1 MSIKGWYLYSL
12 IVFLLIWMCGLLPWG
27 PVQAQPTLP
36 AQNLLRGGPND
47 TLPVAVP
54 VQIAGN
60 GGVSPYNTD
69 LDKWD
74 DDQWQAPQALYDQGT
89 YANSED
95 YWSNPVEGWGSTW
108 NNNSG
113 GVGYLVVDL
122 LDVRTIDR
130 FSVFQMFSDGKTTHI
145 QFFKHSATVSAP
157 DYTDTGWVAVEDER
171 VVDAGLNDSTLGR
184 IASPTKI
191 SVTAFS
197 TRFLKISVRND
208 GRYGGSDYIELKGVK
223 AFAPSVP
230 SRNS

>member
-1 MSIKGWYLYSL
+1 MATKHDVNKTMATVQPDCLFAERDVW
-12 IVFLLIWMCGLLPWG
+12 LPPMG
-27 PVQAQPTLP
+27 TCPGAANTPPT
-36 AQNLLRGGPND
+36 QNLLRGGPSN
-47 TLPVAVP
+47 TAPVAVP
-54 VQIAGN
+54 VQIAGD

-69 LDKWD
+69 LNNWLDS
-74 DDQWQAPQALYDQGT
+74 WQAPQAIYDQGT

-95 YWSNPVEGWGSTW
+95 YWSNLDENVGWGSTW
-108 NNNSG
+108 NNNSDG
-113 GVGYLVVDL
+113 IGYLVVDL

-157 DYTDTGWVAVEDER
+157 DYTDTGWVAVEDEH
-171 VVDAGLNDSTLGR
+171 VVDAGLNDSSLGR

-208 GRYGGSDYIELKGVK
+208 GSYGDSD
-223 AFAPSVP
+223 
-230 SRNS
+230 